1 MSDYFE
7 LMFECLPDLMAGLGA
22 TLLVAIASMFFAFII
37 GMVLALMGLSNSIYL
52 RSIYHSYVA
61 FIRGVPVLIFALF
74 LFFGVGGILNI
85 QFNPIVAGIITLSIN
100 ASAFLAEIFRGGIM
114 AVDKGQVEASR
125 SLGFG
130 YFRTMRYIVL
140 PQALRIMV
148 PPIINQFISTLKD
161 TSILSVISVRE
172 LTMNSQIII
181 ARNFRPF
188 EVYSYTAIIY
198 FIVILII
205 ALFAKVVEKKLNSAS
220 KNRSN

>member
-1 MSDYFE
+1 MSDYFS
-7 LMFECLPDLMAGLGA
+7 LFIDCFPDLMMGLGA
-22 TLLVAIASMFFAFII
+22 TLLIAVVSMFFAFII
-37 GMVLALMGLSNSIYL
+37 GMILALMGLSHYKGLRAIY
-52 RSIYHSYVA
+52 YSYVA

-74 LFFGVGGILNI
+74 LFFGVGGLLNI

-100 ASAFLAEIFRGGIM
+100 ASAFLGEIFRGGIL
-114 AVDKGQVEASR
+114 AVDKGQIEAAR

-148 PPIINQFISTLKD
+148 PPLVNQFISTLKD

-188 EVYSYTAIIY
+188 EVYSYAAFIY
-198 FIVILII
+198 FLVILLI
-205 ALFAKVVEKKLNSAS
+205 AIAAKYIEKKMNES
-220 KNRSN
+220 KIRR